1 MDDYESEFLENALF
15 YFLTVTENSYL
26 STLGGS
32 NVGQCDFFFFYDF
45 LCFIWVVWSPAV
57 KLFLGDC
64 GKVKLNQREAGKY
77 FYFLFI

>member
-32 NVGQCDFFFFYDF
+32 NVGQCDFFFFTTSS
-45 LCFIWVVWSPAV
+45 V
-57 KLFLGDC
+57 LFESC
-64 GKVKLNQREAGKY
+64 GRLP
-77 FYFLFI
+77 